1 MREKKDTGTGSREI
15 SGEVSSERGV
25 DCCRRNLMIGALTLA
40 VTPLGASVGRAED
53 GRSMVPQVGD
63 TLVYLTGGPRD
74 EVIDPADVKV
84 GDEPKLAYPM
94 DPKTKT
100 VRNGSRLN
108 LLVVSRLAP
117 GEIED
122 DTKPLAAND
131 VVAYSAVCTHN
142 GCVISAINDTQHEF
156 VCNCHGST
164 FDAGNR
170 GAIVEGPATRRLAI
184 LPLKEGAG
192 DLTVAADFIG
202 RLGPPR

>member
-1 MREKKDTGTGSREI
+1 MSEKRKAAGGNPQDH
-15 SGEVSSERGV
+15 GV
-25 DCCRRNLMIGALTLA
+25 DCCRRSLMIGVLTMA
-40 VTPLGASVGRAED
+40 VAPLGASVGRAD
-53 GRSMVPQVGD
+53 DASSMLPQIGD

-74 EVIDPADVKV
+74 EIIDPAQIKV
-84 GDEPKLAYPM
+84 GEEPKLAYPM

-117 GEIED
+117 DEVED

-192 DLTVAADFIG
+192 ELTVAADFIG